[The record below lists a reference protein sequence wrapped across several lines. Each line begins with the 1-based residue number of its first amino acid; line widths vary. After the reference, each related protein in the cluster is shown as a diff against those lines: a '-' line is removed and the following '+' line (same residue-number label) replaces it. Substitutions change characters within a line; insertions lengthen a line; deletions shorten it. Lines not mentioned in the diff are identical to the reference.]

1 MLPLIRAGHAMTRS
15 DWLIVA
21 IGSAVLILLVKSG
34 AVIGKLLL
42 RPDTF
47 ADIYAAMHELGL
59 GTLLT
64 TNAVAGMWSAF

>member
-1 MLPLIRAGHAMTRS
+1 MLRPIRGGHAMTRS

-42 RPDTF
+42 QP
-47 ADIYAAMHELGL
+47 
-59 GTLLT
+59 
-64 TNAVAGMWSAF
+64 